1 MQEKIRKLLKT
12 WDNGGHPN
20 PLKPL
25 PNGNIHWV
33 KQFYHIFFSNNGI
46 VHIRHLLYFWS
57 MSNWEF
63 FLTMG

>member
-25 PNGNIHWV
+25 PNEKIYWV
-33 KQFYHIFFSNNGI
+33 KQFYHIFLSK
-46 VHIRHLLYFWS
+46 
-57 MSNWEF
+57 
-63 FLTMG
+63 